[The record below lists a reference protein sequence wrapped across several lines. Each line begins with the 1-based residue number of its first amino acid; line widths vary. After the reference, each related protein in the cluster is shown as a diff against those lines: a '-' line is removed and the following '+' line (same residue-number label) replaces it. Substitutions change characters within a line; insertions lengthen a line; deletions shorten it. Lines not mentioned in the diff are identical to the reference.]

1 MASLNVDTN
10 VKPVFGCTIKRIF
23 ALFFSQFNCRLFFLL
38 QKKIN
43 SANLCHDLHWHH
55 LQFGQK

>member
-10 VKPVFGCTIKRIF
+10 VKPVFGCTTKRIF
-23 ALFFSQFNCRLFFLL
+23 AFFSVNSTVDYFFLL